1 MVPAMPEYLWLVV
14 CGALA
19 AFGFG
24 WGTGANDVANAF
36 GTSVG
41 AKTIT
46 LRQAVLIAAFFEF
59 GGAMLLGR
67 VVTNTIAGGIADPAV
82 FARQPEV
89 YAYGMVIALAAGF
102 IWQGWA
108 SYMGYNVSA
117 THSII
122 GGIMGFALVY
132 GGGSAVQ
139 WATPDPTQFPPY
151 KGVVPIIMSWFFS
164 PVLTGLA
171 SALIFSVIRALVMR
185 RKNAADLVFWVL
197 PPAVFITLFI
207 NVFFVFTKGAAK
219 TLGNEWPASKS
230 AWVAACVAAGTAVL
244 TAVIVL
250 PLLRIKAR
258 KHHERLEAKD
268 AAEAAA
274 KDAAIDVS
282 KLDGASDDL
291 EQQPDTEPTT
301 WMGRMT
307 KKASKAAL
315 YGTSV
320 DIHQTVEDDP
330 MIAALH
336 ERAEKFDERAEHV
349 FGYLQVFSAICVV
362 FAHGAGEVG
371 YMTGPLS
378 VIYDIYLN
386 GTLSTKLQP
395 QMWCLVIS
403 ALSLVIGLATYGYNV
418 CRTMGVSMAKLSPSR
433 GFSAELSTALVI
445 LVASQLGLP
454 TSSSQCITGG
464 IVGVGLMEGIRTGVN
479 WKLFAQQFAS
489 WAATLFVVGLG
500 VAAVFAQG
508 IYSPSKIDGDQV
520 RIYEDNVGN
529 ITNAMLSNFNT
540 SLLSAYNGSQAGNL
554 TSLDP
559 VSWAAMNK
567 TVQTFG
573 KPASKIM
580 ATKGSS
586 SFIRA
591 ADVVDELKAA
601 LGLYQNNTIFTL
613 GQNKVLPG
621 AVDLCNDFLGG
632 PTPCFSPQLV
642 PAQ

>member
-46 LRQAVLIAAFFEF
+46 LRQAVIIAAIFEF

-219 TLGNEWPASKS
+219 TLGNEWPTSKS

-258 KHHERLEAKD
+258 KHHEGLEAKA

-291 EQQPDTEPTT
+291 EQQPDSKPTT

>member
-14 CGALA
+14 CGAL
-19 AFGFG
+19 
-24 WGTGANDVANAF
+24 GANDVANAF

-46 LRQAVLIAAFFEF
+46 LRQAVIIAAIFEF

-258 KHHERLEAKD
+258 KHHERLEAKA

-291 EQQPDTEPTT
+291 EQQPDYEPTT